1 MSIWG
6 GASLHR
12 HWHHAPLS
20 RVPLV
25 TVIEAPDPFVTIQE
39 MNARLR
45 LDLDFNSPISADDQE
60 VIDDVTA
67 MIASAISSLDGP
79 SGSIG
84 RALAPQTLELSVHS
98 RCERYIQLPYAPII
112 AADSISYADT
122 TGAQQA
128 LDASAWRL
136 VRGAVYFPS
145 GAPHSE
151 DLRIRY
157 RAGYATQDSP
167 DVEAVPTAI
176 KQAVR
181 LMVGDMWQFRQS
193 ADVGRVAAIESSA
206 TVQALI
212 APFKIYAV

>member
-1 MSIWG
+1 MIGWG
-6 GASLHR
+6 FR
-12 HWHHAPLS
+12 HHHHHGPLS

-25 TVIEAPDPFVTIQE
+25 TVVEAPEPFVTIEE

-45 LDLDFNSPISADDQE
+45 LDLDFDSPVSDDDQM

-67 MIASAISSLDGP
+67 MISAAISSLDGP

-98 RCERYIQLPYAPII
+98 RCERHIELLYPPVI
-112 AADSISYADT
+112 AVDMITYADSS
-122 TGAQQA
+122 GEQQA
-128 LDASAWRL
+128 LDASAYRL
-136 VRGAVYFPS
+136 VRGAVYFPA

-157 RAGYATQDSP
+157 RAGYSTQDSP
-167 DVEAVPTAI
+167 DAEAVPTAI

-181 LMVGDMWQFRQS
+181 LMVGDMWQFRES
-193 ADVGRVAAIESSA
+193 AAPNRVTAIESSA
-206 TVQALI
+206 TVQALV